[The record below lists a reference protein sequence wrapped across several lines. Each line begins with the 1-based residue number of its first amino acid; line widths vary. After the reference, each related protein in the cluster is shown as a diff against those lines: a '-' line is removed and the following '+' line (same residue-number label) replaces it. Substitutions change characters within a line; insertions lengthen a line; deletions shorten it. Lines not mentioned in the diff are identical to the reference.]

1 MNQELHE
8 SPVNSINLKGYP
20 CESCHL
26 EFSAGGILL
35 YNGNQLS
42 YKPTNE

>member
-8 SPVNSINLKGYP
+8 SPVNSMNLKGYP
-20 CESCHL
+20 CESCYL
-26 EFSAGGILL
+26 EFLAGGILL